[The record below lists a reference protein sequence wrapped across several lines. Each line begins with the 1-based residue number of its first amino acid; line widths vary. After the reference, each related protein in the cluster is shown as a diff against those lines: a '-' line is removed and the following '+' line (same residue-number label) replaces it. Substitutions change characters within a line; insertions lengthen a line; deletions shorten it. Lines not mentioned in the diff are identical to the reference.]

1 MQERAENSGREY
13 GLAMNRKMHLGTLIL
28 AGLRNRPGR
37 NIATI
42 FCFAFIAANI
52 FSAQY
57 FMAGASG
64 NVEKGISRMGADV
77 MAVPAQYEVMIKG
90 NQMGPA
96 TANGI
101 IRVEPSTFRIGDN
114 IIDKIRKVPGIS
126 DMSPQL
132 FVVTHTIPELSLS
145 PVDIFGIDP
154 ASDFTIQPWLHRP
167 LDRNLGP
174 NEVIVGSDISGDV
187 SSQISVS
194 CQLYTIA
201 GKLDPT
207 LSAVDH
213 SIFLRMDD
221 AYALAAAEEKLAPS
235 FSPVDKGSIS
245 AVLVKAG
252 PDADPEMVGAR
263 IQQPFPSSYIRVI
276 GRNFALEPVSQ
287 EVQGLPNLLN
297 MISVVVILASLPL
310 IALIAAMVAHERQR
324 EIGLLRAMGA
334 KRKMIFSLV
343 MAESLVLAIIGGIIG
358 VCLCMIMFST
368 LNSLGLLNSAL
379 QITFAT
385 PPVAKISLMVGLAL
399 LVVIS
404 IGSISSLWPAYQ
416 SSMMPP
422 YDAIRSEGQ

>member
-1 MQERAENSGREY
+1 
-13 GLAMNRKMHLGTLIL
+13 MHVITLII
-28 AGLRNRPGR
+28 AGLKNRPGR
-37 NIATI
+37 NLATM

-57 FMAGASG
+57 FMAGAAG
-64 NVEKGISRMGADV
+64 NAEKGISRMGADSIV
-77 MAVPAQYEVMIKG
+77 VPAQYEVFIKG

-101 IRVEPSTFRIGDN
+101 IRVEPSNFRVSNDIM
-114 IIDKIRKVPGIS
+114 DKIRKVPGIS

-132 FVVTHTIPELSLS
+132 FVVTQAIPELSLS
-145 PVDIFGIDP
+145 PVNIYGIDP
-154 ASDFTIQPWLHRP
+154 ETDFTIRPWLHRP
-167 LDRNLGP
+167 LEKTLGP
-174 NEVIVGSDISGDV
+174 NEVIVGSDIAGEP

-207 LSAVDH
+207 QSPVDH

-221 AYALAAAEEKLAPS
+221 AYALAAAEASLSPS
-235 FSPVDKGSIS
+235 FSPIGKGVVS

-252 PDADPEMVGAR
+252 PEADPDMISAR

-287 EVQGLPNLLN
+287 EVSGLPNLLN
-297 MISVVVILASLPL
+297 MISGVVVLASLPL

-334 KRKMIFSLV
+334 KRKTIFSLV
-343 MAESLVLAIIGGIIG
+343 MAESLVLAAIGGIAGIG
-358 VCLCMIMFST
+358 ACLFTFS
-368 LNSLGLLNSAL
+368 LLNTQALLNGAL
-379 QITFAT
+379 QITFVT
-385 PPVAKISLMVGLAL
+385 PQLARISQMASLAL
-399 LVVIS
+399 LVVIA

-416 SSMMPP
+416 SSRMSP
-422 YDAIRSEGQ
+422 YDAIRSDR

>member
-1 MQERAENSGREY
+1 
-13 GLAMNRKMHLGTLIL
+13 MNRKMHLVTLIL
-28 AGLRNRPGR
+28 AGLRNKPGR

-57 FMAGASG
+57 LMTGAAV
-64 NVEKGISRMGADV
+64 NTEKGISRMGADIMV
-77 MAVPAQYEVMIKG
+77 VPAQYEVFIKG

-101 IRVEPSTFRIGDN
+101 IRVEPSTFRVSNDIM
-114 IIDKIRKVPGIS
+114 DKIRKVPGIS

-132 FVVTHTIPELSLS
+132 FVVTHAIPELSSS
-145 PVDIFGIDP
+145 PVNIYGIDP
-154 ASDFTIQPWLHRP
+154 ETDFTIQPWLHRP
-167 LDRNLGP
+167 LDKALGP
-174 NEVIVGSDISGDV
+174 NEVIAGSDIAGEP

-207 LSAVDH
+207 QSPVDH

-221 AYALAAAEEKLAPS
+221 AYALAAAEESLSPS
-235 FSPVDKGSIS
+235 FSPIGKGVVS

-252 PDADPEMVGAR
+252 PEADPEMVAAR

-297 MISVVVILASLPL
+297 MISGVVVLASLPL

-324 EIGLLRAMGA
+324 EIGLLRALGA
-334 KRKMIFSLV
+334 KRKTIFSLV
-343 MAESLVLAIIGGIIG
+343 MAESLVLAAIGGIAG
-358 VCLCMIMFST
+358 VGACLFTFS
-368 LNSLGLLNSAL
+368 LLNTQALLNGAL
-379 QITFAT
+379 QVTFVT
-385 PPVAKISLMVGLAL
+385 PQLARISQMAGLAL
-399 LVVIS
+399 LVVIV

-416 SSMMPP
+416 SSRMNP
-422 YDAIRSEGQ
+422 YDAIRSER

>member
-1 MQERAENSGREY
+1 MS
-13 GLAMNRKMHLGTLIL
+13 RKMHVITLII
-28 AGLRNRPGR
+28 AGLKNRPGR
-37 NIATI
+37 NLATI

-57 FMAGASG
+57 FMAGAAG
-64 NVEKGISRMGADV
+64 NAEKGISRMGADSIV
-77 MAVPAQYEVMIKG
+77 VPAQYEVFIKG

-101 IRVEPSTFRIGDN
+101 IRVEPSNFRVSNDIM
-114 IIDKIRKVPGIS
+114 DKIRKVPGIS

-132 FVVTHTIPELSLS
+132 FVVTQAIPELSLS
-145 PVDIFGIDP
+145 PVNIYGIDP
-154 ASDFTIQPWLHRP
+154 ETDFTIRPWLHRP
-167 LDRNLGP
+167 LEKTLGP
-174 NEVIVGSDISGDV
+174 NEVIVGSDIAGEP

-207 LSAVDH
+207 QSPVDH

-221 AYALAAAEEKLAPS
+221 AYALAAAEASLSPS
-235 FSPVDKGSIS
+235 FSPIGKGVVS

-252 PDADPEMVGAR
+252 PEADPDMISAR

-287 EVQGLPNLLN
+287 EVSGLPNLLN
-297 MISVVVILASLPL
+297 MISGVVVLASLPL

-334 KRKMIFSLV
+334 KRKTIFSLV
-343 MAESLVLAIIGGIIG
+343 MAESLVLAAIGGIAGIG
-358 VCLCMIMFST
+358 ACLFTFS
-368 LNSLGLLNSAL
+368 LLNTQALLNGAL
-379 QITFAT
+379 QITFVT
-385 PPVAKISLMVGLAL
+385 PQLARISQMASLAL
-399 LVVIS
+399 LVVIA

-416 SSMMPP
+416 SSRMSP
-422 YDAIRSEGQ
+422 YDAIRSDR